1 MQHLSGS
8 VRALCLI
15 PSARNNHV
23 CAHICTCGYRCAS
36 HVHVWR
42 PGASSFRELNCLVVC
57 WVCICVCV
65 SVYVCMSVECV
76 SVHTH
81 DPSVKV
87 RGQVWVLA
95 WVCTQ
100 AGRHGHKCLCCLSPL
115 LADYESVSLTYST
128 GLLSWAVWESPCLC
142 LPALGS

>member
-1 MQHLSGS
+1 MHMWIQMCITH
-8 VRALCLI
+8 
-15 PSARNNHV
+15 
-23 CAHICTCGYRCAS
+23 T
-36 HVHVWR
+36 HVWR
-42 PGASSFRELNCLVVC
+42 PGASSFRELLTLTVWWFVGF
-57 WVCICVCV
+57 VFVCV
-65 SVYVCMSVECV
+65 SLLCVSLCVSVCLCICEHVCVCMYVECV

-87 RGQVWVLA
+87 RGQLWVLA

-115 LADYESVSLTYST
+115 LADFESISLTYST

-142 LPALGS
+142 LPALGP